1 MDVIGYWMIVVI
13 ISVFVILAW
22 ILTRPIEPK
31 KPKTPRYPDFEM
43 RLAGRSEKELV
54 EEEGLV
60 S

>member
-1 MDVIGYWMIVVI
+1 MIVVI

-31 KPKTPRYPDFEM
+31 KPKKPSYPDFEM

-54 EEEGLV
+54 EDELV